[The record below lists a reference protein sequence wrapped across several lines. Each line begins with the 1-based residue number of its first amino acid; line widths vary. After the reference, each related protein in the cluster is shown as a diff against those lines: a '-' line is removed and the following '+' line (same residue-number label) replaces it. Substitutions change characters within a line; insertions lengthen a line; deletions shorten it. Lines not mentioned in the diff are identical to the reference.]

1 MREGRQLV
9 AQMPLRQ
16 KTQSGSNVTFKVF
29 SGTANPELA
38 KEVADYVGT
47 DLGHIKI
54 TPFSDGEIY
63 VQIQESVRGV
73 DCFLIQPTCSPVNE
87 NLMELLILLDA
98 FKRASAGRITVVMP
112 YYGYARQDR
121 KAAGRE
127 AITAKLVADLL
138 TTAGANRVVAL
149 DLHAPQI
156 MGFFNILVDH
166 LYASPVLLDHINNSK
181 DIPKEDLVVVSP
193 DVGGVGRARA
203 FAKKLNDSPIAII
216 DKRRSAANVAESL
229 SVVGDV
235 KNKTAIM
242 VDDMVDTAGTLVK
255 GAELLKRE
263 GAKAIYA
270 CATHGVLSGPAFERI
285 EHSPIEQLIVTN
297 SIPVEQSKLNKKIQ
311 QVSVARLLGEAIA
324 RIHEDCSVSELFE

>member
-1 MREGRQLV
+1 VV
-9 AQMPLRQ
+9 AQFPLKQLAEKDYR
-16 KTQSGSNVTFKVF
+16 TNVKLF

-38 KEVADYVGT
+38 REVAEYMGMG
-47 DLGHIKI
+47 LGQVRI

-112 YYGYARQDR
+112 YFGYGRQDR

-138 TTAGANRVVAL
+138 TTAGANRIVCL

-166 LYASPVLLDHINNSK
+166 LYASPVLLEYIKTLPQS
-181 DIPKEDLVVVSP
+181 ECVLVSP
-193 DVGGVGRARA
+193 DVGGVARARA
-203 FAKKLNDSPIAII
+203 FAKKLDDAPIAII
-216 DKRRSAANVAESL
+216 DKRRSQHNVAEVM
-229 SVVGDV
+229 SVVGEV
-235 KNKTAIM
+235 KGKLAIM

-263 GAKAIYA
+263 GAEHIIA
-270 CATHGVLSGPAFERI
+270 CASHAVLSGPAIERL
-285 EHSPIEQLIVTN
+285 ENSPIEKLIVTN
-297 SIPVEQSKLNKKIQ
+297 TIPLDASKQSDKIVQ
-311 QVSVARLLGEAIA
+311 LSVAKLLGEAIA
-324 RIHEDCSVSELFE
+324 RIHDDSSVSELFE

>member
-1 MREGRQLV
+1 MV
-9 AQMPLRQ
+9 AQIPLKERLQ
-16 KTQSGSNVTFKVF
+16 ASGERMSIKLF

-38 KEVADYVGT
+38 KEVAEY
-47 DLGHIKI
+47 LGMPLGQVKI

-63 VQIQESVRGV
+63 VQIKESVRGV
-73 DCFLIQPTCSPVNE
+73 DCFLIQSTCSPVNE

-138 TTAGANRVVAL
+138 TTAGADRVVCL

-166 LYASPVLLDHINNSK
+166 LYASPVLIEHIQSLPQKNMV
-181 DIPKEDLVVVSP
+181 LVSP
-193 DVGGVGRARA
+193 DVGGVARARA
-203 FAKKLNDSPIAII
+203 FAKKLDDAPIAII
-216 DKRRSAANVAESL
+216 DKRRSQHNVAEVL

-235 KNKTAIM
+235 KGKVAIM

-263 GAKAIYA
+263 GANSVIAV
-270 CATHGVLSGPAFERI
+270 ATHAVLSGPAMERL
-285 EHSPIEQLIVTN
+285 EASPIEKLIVTN
-297 SIPVEQSKLNKKIQ
+297 SVPLDAAKSSKKIVQ
-311 QVSVARLLGEAIA
+311 LSVAKLLGEAIA
-324 RIHEDCSVSELFE
+324 RIHDDCSVSELFE